1 MIDFRNTNT
10 LWSSILAETLQRLG
24 LTTAVICPGSRS
36 APLTIAFA
44 QNKKIE
50 TIPILD
56 ERSASFFALGIAKKS
71 GFPTALICTSGTAAA
86 NFYPAIIEARESRIP
101 LLIFTADRPPELRD
115 CHAGQAID
123 QMKIYGN
130 YPNWQAELAIPSA
143 SRGMLDY
150 LRQTVMYA
158 WERSQFPTPG
168 PVHLNIPFRDPL
180 VPVPDIAV
188 EALET
193 QFNPEH
199 FFAGL
204 EPIFA
209 GESSTPPSP
218 PLLRRGEESTMQ
230 QWQKCSKGI
239 IIAGV
244 AQPQFAEKYCSAIG
258 QISKSLNWPVLAE
271 GLSPVRN
278 YAQLNPHLISTYDL
292 ILRNRQLADK
302 LTPEIAIQIGDLPTS
317 KELRN
322 WLDKTKAK
330 RYIID
335 PSHHNFDPLH
345 GKTIHLRT
353 SVENLATNLATI
365 LTQVPPLLK
374 EESSQVPPLSKGGL
388 GGVLTT
394 ATTNIPPQIPPLNKG
409 GLGAGLFHSP
419 EKHEFCRG
427 SAPVPTPDLEDS
439 IGPSDQEGRHGGTA
453 PTENETALGLGGERA
468 PATTNIPPQIPPLNK
483 GESTQIPPL
492 SKSESTL
499 VPPLSKGGLGG
510 VQTSPSNEYLQLW
523 RNTEIQVR
531 QTIDHKIS
539 AINNIIEPKVS
550 WLLSQILPPA
560 TPIFIANS
568 MPVRDVEFF
577 WKPNHLEIKPF
588 FNRGANGI
596 DGTLSTALGVSHR
609 NLSSILLTG
618 DLTLLHDTNGFLIKN
633 KFVGHLTIILIN
645 NNGGGIFEMLPVAK
659 FDPPFEEFFATPQQ
673 INFAQLCAT
682 YGVEHEVIKDWEQFK
697 EKLNLLPNSGIRV
710 LELQTDRRSDAKWR
724 QDNLSRFA
732 KDL

>member
-1 MIDFRNTNT
+1 MPIDFRNTNT
-10 LWSSILAETLQRLG
+10 VWASVLAETLQRLG

-44 QNKKIE
+44 LNNKIE

-56 ERSASFFALGIAKKS
+56 ERSASFFALGIAQKS
-71 GFPTALICTSGTAAA
+71 GLPTALICTSGTAAA

-123 QMKIYGN
+123 QVKIYGN

-143 SRGMLDY
+143 SIGMLDY
-150 LRQTVMYA
+150 LRQTIVYA
-158 WERSQFPTPG
+158 IERSIFPTKG

-180 VPVPDIAV
+180 VPVPVIAV
-188 EALET
+188 DALET

-218 PLLRRGEESTMQ
+218 PLLGGGEESTMQ
-230 QWQKCSKGI
+230 QWHKCSKGI

-244 AQPQFAEKYCSAIG
+244 SQPQFAEKYCSAIA
-258 QISKSLNWPVLAE
+258 QISQLLNWPVLAE

-278 YAQLNPHLISTYDL
+278 YAQLNPLLISTYDL
-292 ILRNRQLADK
+292 ILRNRELADK

-322 WLDKTKAK
+322 WLDKTQPK

-335 PSHHNFDPLH
+335 PSYHNFDPLH

-353 SVENLATNLATI
+353 SAENLAINLATI
-365 LTQVPPLLK
+365 LTLVPPLIK
-374 EESSQVPPLSKGGL
+374 GESTLVPPLNKGGL
-388 GGVLTT
+388 GGVLT
-394 ATTNIPPQIPPLNKG
+394 
-409 GLGAGLFHSP
+409 
-419 EKHEFCRG
+419 
-427 SAPVPTPDLEDS
+427 
-439 IGPSDQEGRHGGTA
+439 
-453 PTENETALGLGGERA
+453 
-468 PATTNIPPQIPPLNK
+468 
-483 GESTQIPPL
+483 
-492 SKSESTL
+492 
-499 VPPLSKGGLGG
+499 
-510 VQTSPSNEYLQLW
+510 SPSNEYLELW

-531 QTIDHKIS
+531 ETIDQKIS
-539 AINNIIEPKVS
+539 AINKIMEPKVS
-550 WLLSQILPPA
+550 WLLSQILAPA

-577 WKPNHLEIKPF
+577 WKPNNLEIKPF

-596 DGTLSTALGVSHR
+596 DGTLSTALGVAHR
-609 NLSSILLTG
+609 NQSSIMLTG
-618 DLTLLHDTNGFLIKN
+618 DLALLHDTNGFLIKN

-659 FDPPFEEFFATPQQ
+659 FDPPFEEFFATPQH

-682 YGVEHEVIKDWEQFK
+682 YGVEHEVIEDWEQFK
-697 EKLNLLPNSGIRV
+697 QKLISLPNSGIRV
-710 LELQTDRRSDAKWR
+710 LEVQTDRRSDAKWR
-724 QDNLSRFA
+724 QDNLTKIA
-732 KDL
+732 KGS

>member
-1 MIDFRNTNT
+1 MPIDFRNTNT
-10 LWSSILAETLQRLG
+10 VWASVLAETLQRLG

-44 QNKKIE
+44 QNNKIE

-56 ERSASFFALGIAKKS
+56 ERSASFFALGIAQKS
-71 GFPTALICTSGTAAA
+71 GLPAALICTSGTAAA

-123 QMKIYGN
+123 QVKIYGN

-143 SRGMLDY
+143 SIEMLDY
-150 LRQTVMYA
+150 LRQTIVYA
-158 WERSQFPTPG
+158 IERSIFPTKG

-180 VPVPDIAV
+180 VPVPDLAV

-193 QFNPEH
+193 QFNPQH

-209 GESSTPPSP
+209 GESSTLPSP
-218 PLLRRGEESTMQ
+218 PLFRGGEESTMQ
-230 QWQKCSKGI
+230 QWHKCSKGI

-244 AQPQFAEKYCSAIG
+244 SQPQFAEKYCSAIA
-258 QISKSLNWPVLAE
+258 QISQLLNWPVLAE

-292 ILRNRQLADK
+292 ILRNRELADK
-302 LTPEIAIQIGDLPTS
+302 LIPEIAIQIGDLPTS

-322 WLDKTKAK
+322 WLDKTQPK

-353 SVENLATNLATI
+353 SVENLATI
-365 LTQVPPLLK
+365 LTLVPPLNK
-374 EESSQVPPLSKGGL
+374 GESTLV
-388 GGVLTT
+388 
-394 ATTNIPPQIPPLNKG
+394 PPLNKG
-409 GLGAGLFHSP
+409 GLG
-419 EKHEFCRG
+419 
-427 SAPVPTPDLEDS
+427 
-439 IGPSDQEGRHGGTA
+439 
-453 PTENETALGLGGERA
+453 
-468 PATTNIPPQIPPLNK
+468 
-483 GESTQIPPL
+483 
-492 SKSESTL
+492 
-499 VPPLSKGGLGG
+499 G
-510 VQTSPSNEYLQLW
+510 VLTSPSNEYLQLW

-531 QTIDHKIS
+531 ETIDQKIS
-539 AINNIIEPKVS
+539 AINKIIEPKVS

-577 WKPNHLEIKPF
+577 WKPNNLEIKPF

-596 DGTLSTALGVSHR
+596 DGTLSTALGVAHR
-609 NLSSILLTG
+609 NQSSIMLTG
-618 DLTLLHDTNGFLIKN
+618 DLALLHDTNGFLIKN

-659 FDPPFEEFFATPQQ
+659 FDPPFEEFFATPQH

-682 YGVEHEVIKDWEQFK
+682 YGVEHEVIEDWEQFK
-697 EKLNLLPNSGIRV
+697 QKLISLPNSGIRV

-724 QDNLSRFA
+724 QDNLSKIA
-732 KDL
+732 KGS

>member
-1 MIDFRNTNT
+1 MLDFRNTNT
-10 LWSSILAETLQRLG
+10 LWASIIAETLQRLG

-44 QNKKIE
+44 QNKLIE

-71 GFPTALICTSGTAAA
+71 GVPTALICTSGTAAA

-101 LLIFTADRPPELRD
+101 LLILTADRPPELRD

-123 QMKIYGN
+123 QVKLYGN
-130 YPNWQAELAIPSA
+130 YPNWQAELAIPAA
-143 SRGMLDY
+143 SIEMLDY
-150 LRQTVMYA
+150 LRQTIVYA
-158 WERSQFPTPG
+158 IERSQFPTPG

-180 VPVPDIAV
+180 VPISDIAV

-193 QFNPEH
+193 QFNSED

-204 EPIFA
+204 EPIVA
-209 GESSTPPSP
+209 GETSTPPSP
-218 PLLRRGEESTMQ
+218 PLLRGGVGSAIE
-230 QWQKCSKGI
+230 QWQKCSRGI

-244 AQPQFAEKYCSAIG
+244 AQPQFPEKYCSAIA
-258 QISKSLNWPVLAE
+258 QMSKLLNWPVLAE
-271 GLSPVRN
+271 GLSPLRN

-292 ILRNRQLADK
+292 ILRNRELADK

-322 WLDKTKAK
+322 WLDQTQPK

-335 PSHHNFDPLH
+335 RSHHNFDPLH

-353 SVENLATNLATI
+353 SPENLATNLATT
-365 LTQVPPLLK
+365 LTQVPPLT
-374 EESSQVPPLSKGGL
+374 KGGL
-388 GGVLTT
+388 GGDRAT
-394 ATTNIPPQIPPLNKG
+394 AITNNISPQ
-409 GLGAGLFHSP
+409 
-419 EKHEFCRG
+419 
-427 SAPVPTPDLEDS
+427 
-439 IGPSDQEGRHGGTA
+439 
-453 PTENETALGLGGERA
+453 
-468 PATTNIPPQIPPLNK
+468 
-483 GESTQIPPL
+483 
-492 SKSESTL
+492 
-499 VPPLSKGGLGG
+499 VPPLTKGGLGG
-510 VQTSPSNEYLQLW
+510 VQTSDSNEYLQLW
-523 RNTEIQVR
+523 HKTETKVR
-531 QTIDHKIS
+531 QTIDQKMA

-550 WLLSQILPPA
+550 WLLSQTLPPA

-577 WKPNHLEIKPF
+577 WKPNNLQIKPF
-588 FNRGANGI
+588 VNRGANGI
-596 DGTLSTALGVSHR
+596 DGTLSTALGVAHR
-609 NLSSILLTG
+609 NQSSILLTG

-659 FDPPFEEFFATPQQ
+659 FDPPFEEFFATPQD

-682 YGVEHEVIKDWEQFK
+682 YGVEHEIIDDWEQLK
-697 EKLNLLPNSGIRV
+697 EKLFLLPNSGIRV
-710 LELQTDRRSDAKWR
+710 LELPTNRRTDAKWR
-724 QDNLSRFA
+724 QDNLGKFA
-732 KDL
+732 KGS

>member
-1 MIDFRNTNT
+1 MPIDFRNTNT
-10 LWSSILAETLQRLG
+10 VWASVLAETLQRLG

-44 QNKKIE
+44 QNNKIE

-56 ERSASFFALGIAKKS
+56 ERSASFFALGIAQKS
-71 GFPTALICTSGTAAA
+71 GLPTALICTSGTAAA

-123 QMKIYGN
+123 QVKIYGN

-143 SRGMLDY
+143 SIGMLDY
-150 LRQTVMYA
+150 LRQTIVYA
-158 WERSQFPTPG
+158 IERSIFPTKG

-204 EPIFA
+204 EPIFV

-218 PLLRRGEESTMQ
+218 PLLRGGEESTMQ
-230 QWQKCSKGI
+230 QWHKYSKGI

-244 AQPQFAEKYCSAIG
+244 SQPQFAEKYCSAIA
-258 QISKSLNWPVLAE
+258 QISQLLNWPVLAE

-292 ILRNRQLADK
+292 ILRNRFLADK

-322 WLDKTKAK
+322 WLDKTQPK

-345 GKTIHLRT
+345 GQTIHLRT
-353 SVENLATNLATI
+353 SVENLAINLATI
-365 LTQVPPLLK
+365 LTLVPPLIK
-374 EESSQVPPLSKGGL
+374 GESTLV
-388 GGVLTT
+388 
-394 ATTNIPPQIPPLNKG
+394 PPLNKG
-409 GLGAGLFHSP
+409 GLG
-419 EKHEFCRG
+419 
-427 SAPVPTPDLEDS
+427 
-439 IGPSDQEGRHGGTA
+439 
-453 PTENETALGLGGERA
+453 
-468 PATTNIPPQIPPLNK
+468 
-483 GESTQIPPL
+483 
-492 SKSESTL
+492 
-499 VPPLSKGGLGG
+499 G
-510 VQTSPSNEYLQLW
+510 VLTSPSNEYLQLW

-531 QTIDHKIS
+531 ETIDQKIS
-539 AINNIIEPKVS
+539 AINKIIEPKVS

-577 WKPNHLEIKPF
+577 WKPNNLEIKPF

-596 DGTLSTALGVSHR
+596 DGTLSTALGVAHR
-609 NLSSILLTG
+609 NQSSIMLTG
-618 DLTLLHDTNGFLIKN
+618 DLALLHDTNGFLIKN

-659 FDPPFEEFFATPQQ
+659 FDPPFEEFFATPQH

-682 YGVEHEVIKDWEQFK
+682 YGVEHEVIEDWEQFK
-697 EKLNLLPNSGIRV
+697 QKLISLPNSGIRV

-724 QDNLSRFA
+724 QDNLTKIA
-732 KDL
+732 KGL

>member
-1 MIDFRNTNT
+1 MPIDFRNTNT
-10 LWSSILAETLQRLG
+10 VWASVLAETLQRLG

-56 ERSASFFALGIAKKS
+56 ERSASFFALGTAKKS
-71 GFPTALICTSGTAAA
+71 YLPTALICTSGTAAA

-101 LLIFTADRPPELRD
+101 LLIFTADRPPELRE

-123 QMKIYGN
+123 QVKIYGN
-130 YPNWQAELAIPSA
+130 YPNWQAELAMPSA

-150 LRQTVMYA
+150 LRQTIVYA

-193 QFNPEH
+193 QFNPED

-218 PLLRRGEESTMQ
+218 PLLRGGEESTMQ
-230 QWQKCSKGI
+230 QWQKCGRGI

-271 GLSPVRN
+271 GLSPLRN

-292 ILRNRQLADK
+292 ILRNREIADK

-322 WLDKTKAK
+322 WLDKTQPK

-365 LTQVPPLLK
+365 LTQVPPLNKGESTQVPPLSK
-374 EESSQVPPLSKGGL
+374 EESTQVPPLSKGGL
-388 GGVLTT
+388 GGVL
-394 ATTNIPPQIPPLNKG
+394 
-409 GLGAGLFHSP
+409 
-419 EKHEFCRG
+419 
-427 SAPVPTPDLEDS
+427 
-439 IGPSDQEGRHGGTA
+439 
-453 PTENETALGLGGERA
+453 
-468 PATTNIPPQIPPLNK
+468 
-483 GESTQIPPL
+483 
-492 SKSESTL
+492 
-499 VPPLSKGGLGG
+499 
-510 VQTSPSNEYLQLW
+510 TSPSNEYLQLW

-531 QTIDHKIS
+531 QTIDQKI
-539 AINNIIEPKVS
+539 ATINNIIEPKVS

-577 WKPNHLEIKPF
+577 WKPNILEIKPF

-596 DGTLSTALGVSHR
+596 DGTLSTAFGVAHR
-609 NLSSILLTG
+609 NQSSILLTG

-633 KFVGHLTIILIN
+633 KFIGHLTIILIN

-682 YGVEHEVIKDWEQFK
+682 YGVEHEVIEDWEQFK

-724 QDNLSRFA
+724 QDNLGKFA

>member
-1 MIDFRNTNT
+1 MPIDFRNTNT
-10 LWSSILAETLQRLG
+10 VWASVLAETLQRLG

-44 QNKKIE
+44 QNNKIE

-56 ERSASFFALGIAKKS
+56 ERSASFFALGIAQKS
-71 GFPTALICTSGTAAA
+71 GLPAAIICTSGTAAA

-123 QMKIYGN
+123 QVKIYGN

-143 SRGMLDY
+143 SIGMLDY
-150 LRQTVMYA
+150 LRQTIVYA
-158 WERSQFPTPG
+158 IERSIFPTKG

-180 VPVPDIAV
+180 VPIPDIAV

-218 PLLRRGEESTMQ
+218 PLLRGGEESTMQ
-230 QWQKCSKGI
+230 QWHKCSKGI

-244 AQPQFAEKYCSAIG
+244 SQPQLAEKYCSAIA
-258 QISKSLNWPVLAE
+258 QISQLLNWPVLAE

-292 ILRNRQLADK
+292 ILRNRELADK
-302 LTPEIAIQIGDLPTS
+302 LTPEIALQIGDLPTS

-322 WLDKTKAK
+322 WLDKTQPK

-353 SVENLATNLATI
+353 SVENLATI
-365 LTQVPPLLK
+365 LTLV
-374 EESSQVPPLSKGGL
+374 
-388 GGVLTT
+388 
-394 ATTNIPPQIPPLNKG
+394 PPLNKG
-409 GLGAGLFHSP
+409 GLGGVLA
-419 EKHEFCRG
+419 
-427 SAPVPTPDLEDS
+427 T
-439 IGPSDQEGRHGGTA
+439 
-453 PTENETALGLGGERA
+453 
-468 PATTNIPPQIPPLNK
+468 ATTNISPQIPPLNK
-483 GESTQIPPL
+483 GESTLVSPL
-492 SKSESTL
+492 NKGESTLVPLLNKGESTL
-499 VPPLSKGGLGG
+499 VPPLNKGELGG
-510 VQTSPSNEYLQLW
+510 VLTSPSNEYLQLW

-531 QTIDHKIS
+531 ETIDKKIS
-539 AINNIIEPKVS
+539 AINKIIEPKVS

-577 WKPNHLEIKPF
+577 WKPNNLEIKPF

-596 DGTLSTALGVSHR
+596 DGTLSTALGVAHR
-609 NLSSILLTG
+609 NQSSIMLTG
-618 DLTLLHDTNGFLIKN
+618 DLALLHDTNGFLIEN

-659 FDPPFEEFFATPQQ
+659 FDPPFEEFFATPQH

-682 YGVEHEVIKDWEQFK
+682 YGVEHEVIENWEQFK
-697 EKLNLLPNSGIRV
+697 QKLISLPNSGIRV
-710 LELQTDRRSDAKWR
+710 LEVQTDRRSDAKWR
-724 QDNLSRFA
+724 QENLSKIA
-732 KDL
+732 KGS

>member
-1 MIDFRNTNT
+1 MPIDFRNTNT
-10 LWSSILAETLQRLG
+10 VWASVLAETLQRLG

-44 QNKKIE
+44 LNNKIE

-56 ERSASFFALGIAKKS
+56 ERSASFFALGIAQKK

-86 NFYPAIIEARESRIP
+86 NFYPAIIEARESRTP

-123 QMKIYGN
+123 QVKIYGN
-130 YPNWQAELAIPSA
+130 YPNWQAELALPSA
-143 SRGMLDY
+143 SRGVLDY
-150 LRQTVMYA
+150 LRQTIVYA
-158 WERSQFPTPG
+158 IERSIFPTKG

-180 VPVPDIAV
+180 VPVRDLAV

-209 GESSTPPSP
+209 RESSTPPSP
-218 PLLRRGEESTMQ
+218 PLLRGGEESTMQ

-239 IIAGV
+239 VIAGV
-244 AQPQFAEKYCSAIG
+244 SQPLFAEKYCSAIA
-258 QISKSLNWPVLAE
+258 QISQLLNWPVLAE

-278 YAQLNPHLISTYDL
+278 YAQLNPLLISTYDL
-292 ILRNRQLADK
+292 ILRNRELADK
-302 LTPEIAIQIGDLPTS
+302 LIPEIAIQIGDLPTS

-322 WLDKTKAK
+322 WLDKTQPK

-353 SVENLATNLATI
+353 SAENLAINLATI
-365 LTQVPPLLK
+365 LTLVPPLIK
-374 EESSQVPPLSKGGL
+374 GESTLV
-388 GGVLTT
+388 
-394 ATTNIPPQIPPLNKG
+394 PPLNKG
-409 GLGAGLFHSP
+409 GLG
-419 EKHEFCRG
+419 
-427 SAPVPTPDLEDS
+427 
-439 IGPSDQEGRHGGTA
+439 
-453 PTENETALGLGGERA
+453 
-468 PATTNIPPQIPPLNK
+468 
-483 GESTQIPPL
+483 
-492 SKSESTL
+492 
-499 VPPLSKGGLGG
+499 G
-510 VQTSPSNEYLQLW
+510 VLTSPSNEYLQLW

-531 QTIDHKIS
+531 ETIDKKIS
-539 AINNIIEPKVS
+539 AINKIIEPKVS

-577 WKPNHLEIKPF
+577 WKPNNLEIKPF

-596 DGTLSTALGVSHR
+596 DGTLSTALGVAHR
-609 NLSSILLTG
+609 NQSSIMLTG
-618 DLTLLHDTNGFLIKN
+618 DLALLHDTNGFLIKN

-659 FDPPFEEFFATPQQ
+659 FDPPFEEFFATPQH

-682 YGVEHEVIKDWEQFK
+682 YGVEHEVIEDWELFK
-697 EKLNLLPNSGIRV
+697 QKLISLPNSGIRV
-710 LELQTDRRSDAKWR
+710 LEVQTDRRSDAKWR
-724 QDNLSRFA
+724 QDNLGKFA
-732 KDL
+732 KGSY

>member
-1 MIDFRNTNT
+1 MPIDFRNTNT
-10 LWSSILAETLQRLG
+10 VWASVLAETLQRLG

-44 QNKKIE
+44 QNNKIE

-56 ERSASFFALGIAKKS
+56 ERSASFFALGISQKS
-71 GFPTALICTSGTAAA
+71 GLPTALICTSGTAAA

-123 QMKIYGN
+123 QVKIYGN

-150 LRQTVMYA
+150 LRQTIVYA

-209 GESSTPPSP
+209 GESSTPP
-218 PLLRRGEESTMQ
+218 LLRRGAESTMQ

-244 AQPQFAEKYCSAIG
+244 AQPQLAGKYCSAIA

-292 ILRNRQLADK
+292 ILRNRELADK
-302 LTPEIAIQIGDLPTS
+302 LTPEIAIQIGDFPTS

-322 WLDKTKAK
+322 WLDKTQPK

-353 SVENLATNLATI
+353 SPENLATNLATI
-365 LTQVPPLLK
+365 LTLVPPLI
-374 EESSQVPPLSKGGL
+374 KGGL
-388 GGVLTT
+388 GGDRAP
-394 ATTNIPPQIPPLNKG
+394 ATTNTPPQIPPLNK
-409 GLGAGLFHSP
+409 
-419 EKHEFCRG
+419 
-427 SAPVPTPDLEDS
+427 D
-439 IGPSDQEGRHGGTA
+439 
-453 PTENETALGLGGERA
+453 
-468 PATTNIPPQIPPLNK
+468 
-483 GESTQIPPL
+483 ESTQI
-492 SKSESTL
+492 
-499 VPPLSKGGLGG
+499 PPLSKGGLGG

-531 QTIDHKIS
+531 QTIDQKIS

-550 WLLSQILPPA
+550 WLLSQILPPG

-577 WKPNHLEIKPF
+577 WKPNNLEIKPF

-596 DGTLSTALGVSHR
+596 DGTLSTALGVAHR
-609 NLSSILLTG
+609 NQSSIMLTG
-618 DLTLLHDTNGFLIKN
+618 DLALLHDTNGFLIKN

-682 YGVEHEVIKDWEQFK
+682 YGVQHEVIDDWEQFK

-724 QDNLSRFA
+724 QDNLGKFA